1 MTKEIWSKTVYFSE
15 QVKEI
20 VRKPLGDL
28 YRGNVSYNREFAGAK
43 PLVVVGDY
51 TFTLLVKA
59 GVRPSVAVLDA
70 KIERGTVGLPP
81 LEGYR
86 VVKVQ
91 NDPGTIS
98 PEAAEAVTEAVRTG
112 NVAVVV
118 EGEED
123 LLALPAV
130 YALPETGI
138 LVYGQP
144 KVGYVV
150 VRGGEEAR
158 KKVLEIIALAS
169 RT

>member
-1 MTKEIWSKTVYFSE
+1 LTEEIWSKTIHFSE
-15 QVKEI
+15 QVKDM

-28 YRGNVSYNREFAGAK
+28 YYGNVSYSRELAEAK

-86 VVKVQ
+86 IVKVR
-91 NDPGTIS
+91 NNPGTIS

-118 EGEED
+118 EGRKTC
-123 LLALPAV
+123 LLSQQYMPCQR
-130 YALPETGI
+130 PGCWFM
-138 LVYGQP
+138 
-144 KVGYVV
+144 
-150 VRGGEEAR
+150 
-158 KKVLEIIALAS
+158 AS
-169 RT
+169 LKWVMWSLGAGRRFVEKWLKLSR

>member
-1 MTKEIWSKTVYFSE
+1 LTEEIWSKTIHFSE
-15 QVKEI
+15 QVKDM

-28 YRGNVSYNREFAGAK
+28 YYGHVSYSRELAEAK

-86 VVKVQ
+86 IVKVR
-91 NDPGTIS
+91 NNPGTIS

-123 LLALPAV
+123 LLALPAI
-130 YALPETGI
+130 YALPETGV

-158 KKVLEIIALAS
+158 RKVVEIVALAS

>member
-1 MTKEIWSKTVYFSE
+1 MTKEIWSKPVHFSE
-15 QVKEI
+15 QIKEI

-28 YRGNVSYNREFAGAK
+28 HHGNVSYSREFADAK

-91 NDPGTIS
+91 NNPGTIS